1 MPNASTYD
9 RILDA
14 LERILLRTGSA
25 QVTLEAVANE
35 ADVSKGGLLYHFP
48 SKDALLIGLASRLGD
63 RADAQ
68 LSAALA
74 AGSSIAEF
82 YLQSPDTT
90 AETELQV
97 YRSLIAAL
105 HTVDGQNH
113 QLRDAVTKVL
123 RGWDEQLR
131 AEIPDPVQAEIVRL
145 AGDGIYLS
153 ALLGLPLP
161 DPDVHRLVVERL
173 TQTGSAS

>member
-35 ADVSKGGLLYHFP
+35 ASVSKGGLLYHFP
-48 SKDALLIGLASRLGD
+48 SKDALLIGLVSRLGD
-63 RADAQ
+63 LADAQ
-68 LSAALA
+68 LRDALSA
-74 AGSSIAEF
+74 GRSIAEF

-90 AETELQV
+90 AETELLV
-97 YRSLIAAL
+97 YRTLIAAL

-113 QLRDAVTKVL
+113 ALRDAVTKVV
-123 RGWDEQLR
+123 RGWDEHLR
-131 AEIPDPVQAEIVRL
+131 AEITDPVQAEIVRL
-145 AGDGIYLS
+145 AGDGIYFS

-161 DPDVHRLVVERL
+161 DPDLHRQVIERL
-173 TQTGSAS
+173 TQPGSGN